1 MSATPPPT
9 GPAHLEDGTPATLDD
24 QRDEPTGVTVP
35 EGTDLWVFAFD
46 DELLVH
52 EARMACSRLVTRE
65 WLKLEDMVVVTKDAR
80 GKVRLIQ
87 SRDLN
92 PSQGA
97 ATGGWWGAIAGLFVA
112 QPLIGAALG
121 ASLGGLFAKLRDI
134 GIDDDEMKAMGDDL
148 AVGESALFLLVTD
161 CHQVRVLHEVSRFQA
176 RLLTTTADPSVAEQ
190 VRDRLAVD
198 PWG

>member
-1 MSATPPPT
+1 MPAVPPDDTELATASSPN
-9 GPAHLEDGTPATLDD
+9 PAI
-24 QRDEPTGVTVP
+24 TVP
-35 EGTDLWVFAFD
+35 PGADLWVFAFQ
-46 DELLVH
+46 DEMLVH
-52 EARMACSRLVTRE
+52 EARMAAVRLSARGQLE
-65 WLKLEDMVVVTKDAR
+65 LEDLVVVTKDAR

-87 SRDLN
+87 TRDVN

-112 QPLIGAALG
+112 QPIIGAALG
-121 ASLGGLFAKLRDI
+121 ASLGGLFAKLRDV

-161 CHQVRVLHEVSRFQA
+161 CHQVRALHEVSRFTA
-176 RLLTTTADPSVAEQ
+176 RLLHTTADPTVAEQ
-190 VRDRLAVD
+190 VRERLAID